1 MLRAGLGFSGGSFC
15 LGMYIH
21 VAGCFGR
28 VRGGTW
34 AGRAVFAAAAV
45 GCTYRCD
52 SHAVVFALLGSI
64 SAGIVHSLLFGL
76 LHAVFK

>member
-1 MLRAGLGFSGGSFC
+1 MRARPGFSRGFFC

-28 VRGGTW
+28 VRRGTW
-34 AGRAVFAAAAV
+34 AGRAVFVAAAV
-45 GCTYRCD
+45 GCTYRCE

-64 SAGIVHSLLFGL
+64 YAGIVHSLLFGL